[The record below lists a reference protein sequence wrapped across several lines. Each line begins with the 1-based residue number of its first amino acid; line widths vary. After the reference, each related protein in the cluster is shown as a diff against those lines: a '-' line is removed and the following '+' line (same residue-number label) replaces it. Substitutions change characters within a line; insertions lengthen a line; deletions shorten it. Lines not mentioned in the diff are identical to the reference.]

1 MPRTSASDAEGPT
14 ASSSLSR
21 PDGGSCCSGK
31 PLSRRGHWP
40 RGGRGAIAAGPARL
54 TGHLLDQPLHPP
66 RLEEAGRQQALRIS
80 AVLDAV
86 QRRQA
91 SDLVLFVLRLVDAAP
106 LPGRPRPQPAAID
119 LDDHGRRGL
128 TRPGA
133 SIRRRRRWSAR
144 ALPQRQVG
152 ADLVGQLP
160 RVAGRDR
167 QAGQPHGKGG
177 IGKRVEPGRRR

>member
-1 MPRTSASDAEGPT
+1 
-14 ASSSLSR
+14 
-21 PDGGSCCSGK
+21 
-31 PLSRRGHWP
+31 
-40 RGGRGAIAAGPARL
+40 
-54 TGHLLDQPLHPP
+54 
-66 RLEEAGRQQALRIS
+66 LEEAGRRLGLRIL

-128 TRPGA
+128 VYPGLQLA
-133 SIRRRRRWSAR
+133 AAALVGPRV
-144 ALPQRQVG
+144 ALPRQVG
-152 ADLVGQLP
+152 ADLVGQLL

-177 IGKRVEPGRRR
+177 IGKRVEPGGGGNDLFEDGRGVAVAVKAQARAQGGKSPAGSRDSGRWARDRAGPPRL